1 MKVKRYFLIFVVLF
15 GILFTQC
22 QQSERKNMVLL
33 PVKDDPTVS
42 FRLVFKVGSA
52 FDPKG
57 KEGLAALTATLLTNG
72 GTKKHSYEE
81 ILRMLYPMAASVSS
95 QVDKEMTVI
104 YGRVHK
110 DNLNAFYEI
119 LKEIVLTPGFREEDF
134 TRIKSNYLN
143 YIQNTLRYS
152 SDEELG
158 KAALYEFIFK
168 DTPYG
173 HLNQGHVSSLKKIT
187 IDDIK
192 AFYQKYF
199 TRANLVIGLG
209 GGYDD
214 SFADLVRRDFRQLPQ
229 GVPARLPEFEPPAFQ
244 GLNILIVEKPRANAT
259 AISFG
264 YPIKLLR
271 GQPDFYAMALA
282 NSWFGEHRNSSSH
295 LYQVIREARGL
306 NYGDYSYI
314 EHFPNGGRRQF
325 PPPNVARRHQIFE
338 VWIRPVPKEAGL
350 FAFRAALRE
359 LNLLVSNGLSEQ
371 QFNLT
376 REFLSNYIL
385 HYAPT
390 TMMKLGYALD
400 DNFYGIDGHF
410 LELFPQKIKA
420 LTKEQVNRT
429 IKTYLQDRNIK
440 VVFVTSNARKLKDM
454 LINNKPSPI
463 KYKTPKPQSVLEEDK
478 AISAYPLTVDPE
490 KVTIV
495 PVEKLFE

>member
-1 MKVKRYFLIFVVLF
+1 
-15 GILFTQC
+15 
-22 QQSERKNMVLL
+22 
-33 PVKDDPTVS
+33 
-42 FRLVFKVGSA
+42 
-52 FDPKG
+52 
-57 KEGLAALTATLLTNG
+57 
-72 GTKKHSYEE
+72 
-81 ILRMLYPMAASVSS
+81 
-95 QVDKEMTVI
+95 
-104 YGRVHK
+104 
-110 DNLNAFYEI
+110 
-119 LKEIVLTPGFREEDF
+119 
-134 TRIKSNYLN
+134 
-143 YIQNTLRYS
+143 
-152 SDEELG
+152 
-158 KAALYEFIFK
+158 
-168 DTPYG
+168 
-173 HLNQGHVSSLKKIT
+173 
-187 IDDIK
+187 
-192 AFYQKYF
+192 
-199 TRANLVIGLG
+199 
-209 GGYDD
+209 
-214 SFADLVRRDFRQLPQ
+214 
-229 GVPARLPEFEPPAFQ
+229 
-244 GLNILIVEKPRANAT
+244 
-259 AISFG
+259 
-264 YPIKLLR
+264 LR